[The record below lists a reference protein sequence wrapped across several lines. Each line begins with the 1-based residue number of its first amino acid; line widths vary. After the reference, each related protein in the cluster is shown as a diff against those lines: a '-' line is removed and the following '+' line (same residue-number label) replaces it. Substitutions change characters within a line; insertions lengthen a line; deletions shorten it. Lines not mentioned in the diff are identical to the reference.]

1 MQSKKMHMCLCRFN
15 LLVYDSYMYTA
26 MYMCSSDTVDY
37 SVASIIQV
45 TRTIMGNLSIF
56 CHLMALAY
64 NVMVTIAAQGNHTLV
79 FDVSVYFIDFLHFS
93 EPYMPLF
100 VYDSSLGRSH
110 TPYGNYASTAGFV
123 LLTDTI

>member
-15 LLVYDSYMYTA
+15 LLVYDSNMVYMYTA

-45 TRTIMGNLSIF
+45 TGTIMGNLRIF
-56 CHLMALAY
+56 CHILALAY
-64 NVMVTIAAQGNHTLV
+64 NVMVTIAV